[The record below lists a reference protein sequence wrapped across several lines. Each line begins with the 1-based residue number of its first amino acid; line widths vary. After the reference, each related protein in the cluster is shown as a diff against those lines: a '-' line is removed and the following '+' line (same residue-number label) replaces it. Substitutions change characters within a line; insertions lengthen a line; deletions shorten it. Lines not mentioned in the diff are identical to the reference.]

1 VSRTSLSTGLRT
13 LSLSVV
19 AGVFAPVVFVT
30 VVVLRKVNRRVNLQ
44 YRFYSKRMRAEI
56 ARWS

>member
-1 VSRTSLSTGLRT
+1 MRQRLSAGVRT

-19 AGVFAPVVFVT
+19 GGAFAPVVFAL
-30 VVVLRKVNRRVNLQ
+30 VVVLRKVNRRVNVQ
-44 YRFYSKRMRAEI
+44 YRFYSKRMRAEV

>member
-1 VSRTSLSTGLRT
+1 MSRSDLSTGLRT
-13 LSLSVV
+13 FSLSVV
-19 AGVFAPVVFVT
+19 AGAFAPVVFVL
-30 VVVLRKVNRRVNLQ
+30 VVVLRKVNRRANVQ

>member
-1 VSRTSLSTGLRT
+1 MKQRLSAGVRT

-19 AGVFAPVVFVT
+19 GGAFAPVVFAM
-30 VVVLRKVNRRVNLQ
+30 VVVLRKVNRRVNFQ
-44 YRFYSKRMRAEI
+44 YRFYSKRMRAEV

>member
-1 VSRTSLSTGLRT
+1 MRRFRLSTTLRT

-19 AGVFAPVVFVT
+19 GGAFAPVVFAM
-30 VVVLRKVNRRVNLQ
+30 VVVLRKVNRRASFQ

>member
-1 VSRTSLSTGLRT
+1 LRT

>member
-1 VSRTSLSTGLRT
+1 MRRFSLSSVLRT
-13 LSLSVV
+13 MSLSVV
-19 AGVFAPVVFVT
+19 AGASAPLVFVM
-30 VVVLRKVNRRVNLQ
+30 VVVLRKVNRQLTVS

>member
-1 VSRTSLSTGLRT
+1 MSRTPLSTGVRT
-13 LSLSVV
+13 AGLSVV
-19 AGVFAPVVFVT
+19 AGAFAPLVFVM

-44 YRFYSKRMRAEI
+44 YRFYSKRMRSEI

>member
-1 VSRTSLSTGLRT
+1 MRRFRLSTTLRT

-19 AGVFAPVVFVT
+19 GGALAPVVFAM
-30 VVVLRKVNRRVNLQ
+30 VVVLRKVNRRASAQ